1 MKSLFSKFKSTA
13 SSKTITTRDDSHYLY
28 IEGTRIQ
35 CELLFPSFLLF
46 FFSLPYF
53 ALWSHFYFH
62 SSLFPSSRNSGSPSR
77 ARDPSD
83 LSSSAH
89 CHTPPLS
96 VPVETAPHQIKLESL
111 TRHAGNRHIYLYLRL
126 IRLGNSGI
134 FLKFL
139 RLRSFS
145 GDARQY
151 RMSLI
156 SDLSFESF
164 SSRGHFSF
172 LASKASTPCRLIQ
185 SVVQRDLD

>member
-1 MKSLFSKFKSTA
+1 MVPLLFSFSFVSVLSKFGLSV
-13 SSKTITTRDDSHYLY
+13 
-28 IEGTRIQ
+28 
-35 CELLFPSFLLF
+35 
-46 FFSLPYF
+46 
-53 ALWSHFYFH
+53 
-62 SSLFPSSRNSGSPSR
+62 SR
-77 ARDPSD
+77 ARSIRSFFLRSLP
-83 LSSSAH
+83 
-89 CHTPPLS
+89 HT
-96 VPVETAPHQIKLESL
+96 TAAFRPRRNSPHQIKLESL